1 MPQHDTV
8 PSRPPSD
15 AAKSDNL
22 AIQDLSREVTS
33 TGNIRLAAKR
43 LAQSAQAE
51 KLRNLKERASTR
63 AQVAQPYARWA
74 DDPEE
79 AEYLQSNV
87 HAQAAAHVEDQVLVS
102 DEEEEEEEKE
112 AMGHMQ
118 EVVDG
123 LWVGDLVA
131 ANDDDELEKNGI
143 KNILSALRP
152 SLKFSDKYAVYPLE
166 IDDSADTD
174 LLSHLPSCVA
184 WIKEI
189 LDLRQ
194 KAAEPSS
201 QKNGTENGESLK
213 RSPDIDT
220 VAQPGKPGG
229 VLVHCQAG
237 MSRSASIVA
246 AYLMSQY
253 DLDPM
258 EAMTMIREKRPV
270 VEPSATFWHQLG
282 LFYNTDGKVSLKDRS
297 TRQYYMERTTTQ
309 FINGDGTAPS
319 MEKMAKYPAS
329 PSPSNPPTPKDHVR
343 RKIRCK
349 MCRRHLAVREHMM
362 DHILD
367 QAPPVPA
374 SRPRTPSG
382 ASISSQR
389 ASFSSNAGMR
399 FTDVVG
405 EGAGFLTERERR
417 GSQVSDVINPLTGLP
432 GALSRRSSAGAG
444 SNGALSPTATQ
455 TLYERDTVT
464 SPLSISHNHHNN
476 NNNTTHPAS
485 RRGPILRNH
494 SEPAGT
500 VPPPPVP
507 LPAAHSTTSI
517 PAPQA
522 PTTQRALQSADQL
535 NMRLPP
541 QLLALRMA
549 GMGGAAA
556 NAGANANASNP
567 PVSPGTN
574 TPSSVIEKERRDQS
588 SSSINTN
595 GGAGAAARRF
605 SSLAMT
611 PKDEKEETKLYERR
625 ASGGEGMYGPPP
637 ILVNNKCSGYFV
649 EPLTWMEPVLSKGQ
663 IAGKLVCPNEKCG
676 VKIGNFD
683 WAGVQCGCKEWV
695 TPGFCIHRSKVDEVF

>member
-1 MPQHDTV
+1 MSHDDDFDDAF
-8 PSRPPSD
+8 PIMPPSD
-15 AAKSDNL
+15 AAKSDEL

-51 KLRNLKERASTR
+51 KLRALKDSRTHAAA
-63 AQVAQPYARWA
+63 AQSYAQWA

-79 AEYLQSNV
+79 AEYLQSTSNLQ
-87 HAQAAAHVEDQVLVS
+87 AQTEHVEDQVLMS
-102 DEEEEEEEKE
+102 DEEEEEKE

-131 ANDDDELEKNGI
+131 ANDDDQLEKHGI

-152 SLKFSDKYAVYPLE
+152 SLKFPDKYAVYPLE

-189 LDLRQ
+189 LDQRQ
-194 KAAEPSS
+194 SS
-201 QKNGTENGESLK
+201 RTKGGNGESDESVK

-246 AYLMSQY
+246 AYLMTEF

-258 EAMTMIREKRPV
+258 EAVAMIRDKRPV
-270 VEPSATFWHQLG
+270 IEPSATFWYQLG

-319 MEKMAKYPAS
+319 VEKMAKYPAS
-329 PSPSNPPTPKDHVR
+329 PSPSNPPTPKGYAR

-367 QAPPVPA
+367 QAPSVPA

-382 ASISSQR
+382 ASITSQR

-399 FTDVVG
+399 FTDVIEEGVG
-405 EGAGFLTERERR
+405 LLTERERR

-432 GALSRRSSAGAG
+432 RALSRRSSAGAG
-444 SNGALSPTATQ
+444 SNSALSPTATQ
-455 TLYERDTVT
+455 TLYQRDTA
-464 SPLSISHNHHNN
+464 N
-476 NNNTTHPAS
+476 NNNTNNSSTTHPTS
-485 RRGPILRNH
+485 RRVYPRNH
-494 SEPAGT
+494 SEPAST
-500 VPPPPVP
+500 VPPPVL
-507 LPAAHSTTSI
+507 LPTAHSTTSI
-517 PAPQA
+517 PGPAPL
-522 PTTQRALQSADQL
+522 TQRTLQSADQL
-535 NMRLPP
+535 NARLPP

-549 GMGGAAA
+549 GMGGGGANAA
-556 NAGANANASNP
+556 NAANASASNP
-567 PVSPGTN
+567 SLSPAMTN
-574 TPSSVIEKERRDQS
+574 TSSPVAEKERKDEPS
-588 SSSINTN
+588 SSTSTN
-595 GGAGAAARRF
+595 GGAGGAARRM
-605 SSLAMT
+605 SLLAMT
-611 PKDEKEETKLYERR
+611 PKDEKEETKLYEKRT
-625 ASGGEGMYGPPP
+625 SGGEGMYGPPP
-637 ILVNNKCSGYFV
+637 ILVNPKCSGYFV

-663 IAGKLVCPNEKCG
+663 VAGKLVCPNEKCG